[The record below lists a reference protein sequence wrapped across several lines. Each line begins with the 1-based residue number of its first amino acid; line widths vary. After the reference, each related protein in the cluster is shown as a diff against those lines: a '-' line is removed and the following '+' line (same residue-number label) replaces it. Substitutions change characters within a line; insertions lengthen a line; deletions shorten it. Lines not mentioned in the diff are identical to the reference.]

1 MPAQPAEFHISSEEI
16 RAAVYY
22 PNLIKAFEAMHK
34 EEAAILEDSLL
45 TQPGTGE
52 HPTRFIVRTAWQR
65 GVALGT
71 KMGSVFPS
79 NRNSHLPVVQGG
91 YVLFDGT
98 NGLPLASIDGTEL
111 TYLKTAAD
119 SGLGSMQL
127 SRPDCRRL
135 LMVGAGGLAPH
146 LVRAHLAARPSIN
159 SVRIWNRSA
168 DRRDALVQVLAD
180 EIDTEPVDD
189 LAQAV
194 AAADIV
200 SCATMTTLPLIHG
213 AWLQPGTHLDLVGA
227 FTPDMREADDEA
239 VRRARIF
246 VDSRQTTVGEI
257 GELMIPIAH
266 GVITENDVLAD
277 HYQLCHGTAGR
288 TASDQITLFKNG
300 GGGHL
305 DLMTARHVFAVCRD
319 TSPPTNQ

>member
-1 MPAQPAEFHISSEEI
+1 
-16 RAAVYY
+16 
-22 PNLIKAFEAMHK
+22 
-34 EEAAILEDSLL
+34 
-45 TQPGTGE
+45 
-52 HPTRFIVRTAWQR
+52 
-65 GVALGT
+65 
-71 KMGSVFPS
+71 
-79 NRNSHLPVVQGG
+79 
-91 YVLFDGT
+91 
-98 NGLPLASIDGTEL
+98 
-111 TYLKTAAD
+111 
-119 SGLGSMQL
+119 
-127 SRPDCRRL
+127 
-135 LMVGAGGLAPH
+135 MVGAGGLAPQ

-180 EIDTEPVDD
+180 EIDTAPVDD

-239 VRRARIF
+239 IRRARIF

-305 DLMTARHVFAVCRD
+305 DLMTARHVFAVCRGNG
-319 TSPPTNQ
+319 PPTSQ

>member
-1 MPAQPAEFHISSEEI
+1 
-16 RAAVYY
+16 
-22 PNLIKAFEAMHK
+22 
-34 EEAAILEDSLL
+34 
-45 TQPGTGE
+45 
-52 HPTRFIVRTAWQR
+52 
-65 GVALGT
+65 
-71 KMGSVFPS
+71 
-79 NRNSHLPVVQGG
+79 
-91 YVLFDGT
+91 
-98 NGLPLASIDGTEL
+98 
-111 TYLKTAAD
+111 
-119 SGLGSMQL
+119 
-127 SRPDCRRL
+127 
-135 LMVGAGGLAPH
+135 MVGAGGLAPH

-159 SVRIWNRSA
+159 SVQIWNRSA

-180 EIDTEPVDD
+180 EIDTVPVDD

-194 AAADIV
+194 ATADIV

-239 VRRARIF
+239 VRCARIF